1 MKIHWP
7 KIAIPEGFE
16 SAESYLRHLVY
27 EGAKE
32 NYGKE
37 SNYFEYYC
45 KEDVEHELKCFKGY
59 EPYFILIYN
68 LISFCRSEGIMVGP
82 GHGTAASSLVNYCLG
97 ITQVDP
103 SPWLIF
109 ESFFLRGVDN
119 IPHIDIVVEDARRE
133 EIIQYLKDTYGE
145 DCVLK
150 AGFGY
155 RHNQERNCFERVPVY
170 DVHAFGICIFDRPYY
185 EVTDTIEFENEET
198 SAKTLVP
205 HLTMQELE
213 SMGYICIYII
223 GLKML
228 TLVSKTLRQI
238 EQNKNIHVDYND
250 IPNEDPDTMEFLSSG
265 HEDIGKIWCSKPLTE
280 IMADAKPT
288 YMEELCAINAI
299 WRPKLYH
306 NIDKFIALMKNDAT
320 ASVFEIFDEYFY
332 ESSRGLLLF
341 NEQILLTLSMLSGID
356 HEGCERMRRHMDY
369 PGYEP
374 SLNVF
379 MENVARYGLHDPKEA
394 KSIWKYF
401 MENHKKVVSQS
412 HSMCMTTI
420 MYRNTWLRVH
430 YPEEFKAISI
440 LNQ

>member
-1 MKIHWP
+1 M
-7 KIAIPEGFE
+7 
-16 SAESYLRHLVY
+16 
-27 EGAKE
+27 
-32 NYGKE
+32 
-37 SNYFEYYC
+37 
-45 KEDVEHELKCFKGY
+45 
-59 EPYFILIYN
+59 
-68 LISFCRSEGIMVGP
+68 
-82 GHGTAASSLVNYCLG
+82 
-97 ITQVDP
+97 
-103 SPWLIF
+103 
-109 ESFFLRGVDN
+109 
-119 IPHIDIVVEDARRE
+119 
-133 EIIQYLKDTYGE
+133 
-145 DCVLK
+145 
-150 AGFGY
+150 
-155 RHNQERNCFERVPVY
+155 
-170 DVHAFGICIFDRPYY
+170 
-185 EVTDTIEFENEET
+185 
-198 SAKTLVP
+198 
-205 HLTMQELE
+205 
-213 SMGYICIYII
+213 
-223 GLKML
+223 
-228 TLVSKTLRQI
+228 
-238 EQNKNIHVDYND
+238 
-250 IPNEDPDTMEFLSSG
+250 
-265 HEDIGKIWCSKPLTE
+265 
-280 IMADAKPT
+280 
-288 YMEELCAINAI
+288 
-299 WRPKLYH
+299 YH